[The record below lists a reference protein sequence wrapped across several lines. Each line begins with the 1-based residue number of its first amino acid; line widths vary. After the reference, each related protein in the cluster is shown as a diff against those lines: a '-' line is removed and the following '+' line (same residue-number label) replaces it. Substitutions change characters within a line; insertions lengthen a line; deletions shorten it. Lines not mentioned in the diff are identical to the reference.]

1 MARQTAQ
8 AYGVHLQLS
17 HGCCCPRSSCSERRV
32 SAGALADLSAN
43 GVPGTLWQPASQKSA
58 TTSLAR
64 ALGSAS
70 ATSTGRALR
79 AEQLDSQVQ
88 QQQSHYTT
96 QLQPWLSC
104 RYKPKAI
111 ELFAGPFVTAAA
123 SEMNTASWWEMC
135 GGSAP
140 ILQRIADEQ

>member
-1 MARQTAQ
+1 MGEEVCLDLRAR
-8 AYGVHLQLS
+8 
-17 HGCCCPRSSCSERRV
+17 
-32 SAGALADLSAN
+32 ALADLSAN

-140 ILQRIADEQ
+140 ILQRIADEQYINIGFFHL